1 MTLHG
6 CLVLRTVRIN
16 PMVYTEAHPVGKDHY
31 RPLGGATVTQVNPWI
46 TSAQATSVRE
56 RRDVTAPSWR
66 DWLPEARGASGADQS
81 EVSEELPDVRT
92 PTGPETPQPHVS
104 APSDALPIR
113 RVDSSAALW
122 VVGAHGGAG
131 ESTVAEL
138 HESWRAAEH
147 AWPETADG
155 TSSACVL
162 VARTHVRGLLAAR
175 TALTQWAASGAGSVQ
190 LLGLVLVVDAP
201 GKLPAPIRD
210 LAAVISGGAPRVWE
224 VPWIESWRL
233 GDPVT
238 ERVPRSVVK
247 LVSALRSLAASTTAN
262 ADPSH
267 TEEKS

>member
-6 CLVLRTVRIN
+6 CLVLRTVRID

-113 RVDSSAALW
+113 RVDWSSP
-122 VVGAHGGAG
+122 
-131 ESTVAEL
+131 T
-138 HESWRAAEH
+138 
-147 AWPETADG
+147 
-155 TSSACVL
+155 
-162 VARTHVRGLLAAR
+162 
-175 TALTQWAASGAGSVQ
+175 
-190 LLGLVLVVDAP
+190 
-201 GKLPAPIRD
+201 
-210 LAAVISGGAPRVWE
+210 
-224 VPWIESWRL
+224 
-233 GDPVT
+233 
-238 ERVPRSVVK
+238 
-247 LVSALRSLAASTTAN
+247 
-262 ADPSH
+262 
-267 TEEKS
+267 